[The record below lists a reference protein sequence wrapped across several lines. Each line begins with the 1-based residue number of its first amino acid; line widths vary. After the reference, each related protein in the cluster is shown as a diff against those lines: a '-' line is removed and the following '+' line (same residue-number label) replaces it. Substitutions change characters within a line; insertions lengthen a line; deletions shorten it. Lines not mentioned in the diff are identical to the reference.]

1 MFIFLLF
8 RNLKQEQIQIRLNL
22 VVAIAIAQ
30 ITFLSGIDATD
41 AKVSRV
47 KFCHFKSLIS
57 YFTLSALFI
66 SLRRLLKVVSD
77 KIPRLKNNNNKTLF
91 PQLKSANS

>member
-1 MFIFLLF
+1 MLMFLLF

-41 AKVSRV
+41 AKVSHV
-47 KFCHFKSLIS
+47 KVCYFRYMLS
-57 YFTLSALFI
+57 YFTSAALLI
-66 SLRRLLKVVSD
+66 PLRRLLKVVSD
-77 KIPRLKNNNNKTLF
+77 KPRG
-91 PQLKSANS
+91 LKSACS